1 MFHPRAVQPTASR
14 AGYTLVEMAV
24 VVTIISLL
32 VGGVLV
38 GQNMIRSANI
48 QSTVAGVETYRSAIM
63 KFQDR
68 FLELPGDFQTATS
81 NWSGNN
87 ITNGNGNGRIGGDNA
102 AVPSLNNDC
111 VATDWQEQ
119 WNVWVHLSKAEL
131 ISGEYF
137 NSGNTNTV
145 YINKDP
151 AVTNSPNVPQTEIDK
166 GGYTLRFCGDITSSS
181 TYFNATYGHTMQV
194 GNGLSTQG
202 GSRRGLFS
210 PKEAAAI
217 DGKVD
222 DGFPHKGKVL
232 APKMSDNYAP
242 NCSNSDTNAPATADY
257 LFSETGKNCALFFI
271 LGF

>member
-1 MFHPRAVQPTASR
+1 MLHKPASSR

-24 VVTIISLL
+24 VITIISLL
-32 VGGVLV
+32 VGGVMV
-38 GQNMIRSANI
+38 GQNMIRSSNI
-48 QSTVAGVETYRSAIM
+48 QAVVAGVETYRSAVM

-68 FLELPGDFQTATS
+68 FLELPGDFQTATT
-81 NWSGNN
+81 NWSGNG
-87 ITNGNGNGRIGGDNA
+87 IANGNGNGRIGGDDA
-102 AVPSLNNDC
+102 AAPSLNNDC
-111 VATDWQEQ
+111 VASNWQEQ
-119 WNVWVHLSKAEL
+119 WNVWVHLSKAGL
-131 ISGEYF
+131 IPGEYS
-137 NSGNTNTV
+137 NPGAGNTI

-151 AVTNSPNVPQTEIDK
+151 AVPLSPNVPKTEIDR

-194 GNGLSTQG
+194 GNGLTSQG
-202 GSRRGLFS
+202 GTRKGLFA

-232 APKMSDNYAP
+232 APKMSDAYAP
-242 NCSNSDTNAPATADY
+242 NCTNSDTNAPVTADY
-257 LFSETGKNCALFFI
+257 LFSEAGRNCALFFI